1 MKQDRKIIGF
11 LVLIEATLFVT
22 FYYREI
28 AWYPPVGYDQGAY
41 LVTSYALQESAMTHG
56 LQELVRSFIA
66 SSHGNGIAFPLE
78 GALFG
83 LFLGAPRLSRLCVG
97 FVAFAVLQIFIY
109 STVRKVWGGRAYGFA
124 GLGLVLCQSTPWFW
138 AGGMFD
144 YRMDFLAYCL
154 YGTWACLVLR
164 SELFDDRKWAVAS
177 ALIGVLLVLNRF
189 LTIVYLLGVMLGF
202 GAALAIIWIFFGKGN
217 APELNLSKRLS
228 NLAISLIVLFC
239 GTIPFMVL
247 NAKAIHG
254 YYVVG
259 HLTGD
264 EKYIRAQDL
273 GLTSVVDHLLY
284 YPKSVLSDHL
294 GPMFI
299 AGALIAIFA
308 GIFLFSIGKV
318 RYLAPTG
325 GGSRHTQILQG
336 IYLLGAIA
344 GPLVV
349 LTCDIAKSIVVGGI
363 VGVPC
368 ALLTVWLMAVLTSRA
383 GEADLA
389 LRRRGVAICGGIVLG
404 LGAFNQL
411 AHASRHLAEY
421 YDPERYERL
430 AELDRWL
437 AENARK
443 SGLSNP
449 TISADI
455 ISEWFV
461 AQTITASAFEQTGKL
476 VLFQQLLGDN
486 IAGVER
492 SEALSRLA
500 NSDYVVL
507 TTMQKRGIYPFY
519 EKIRKYW
526 NDLKSWSDE
535 NMLLVRTIPFDDYT
549 ATIYVRPIP
558 RIFGVSGGWITS
570 RGLDLEAE
578 RDTLERFPVIKL
590 AGVTNF
596 ALLSKVPKVSVTVP
610 TGKGFLQVPAT
621 LMRDGSSYTI
631 SLDTSSLA
639 LPPAEHIRFH
649 ISFDVF
655 FVPKA
660 IGLNEDTRELVV
672 YAPSRIEMRKWK
684 S

>member
-1 MKQDRKIIGF
+1 
-11 LVLIEATLFVT
+11 
-22 FYYREI
+22 
-28 AWYPPVGYDQGAY
+28 
-41 LVTSYALQESAMTHG
+41 
-56 LQELVRSFIA
+56 
-66 SSHGNGIAFPLE
+66 
-78 GALFG
+78 
-83 LFLGAPRLSRLCVG
+83 
-97 FVAFAVLQIFIY
+97 
-109 STVRKVWGGRAYGFA
+109 
-124 GLGLVLCQSTPWFW
+124 
-138 AGGMFD
+138 
-144 YRMDFLAYCL
+144 
-154 YGTWACLVLR
+154 
-164 SELFDDRKWAVAS
+164 
-177 ALIGVLLVLNRF
+177 
-189 LTIVYLLGVMLGF
+189 
-202 GAALAIIWIFFGKGN
+202 
-217 APELNLSKRLS
+217 
-228 NLAISLIVLFC
+228 
-239 GTIPFMVL
+239 
-247 NAKAIHG
+247 
-254 YYVVG
+254 
-259 HLTGD
+259 
-264 EKYIRAQDL
+264 
-273 GLTSVVDHLLY
+273 
-284 YPKSVLSDHL
+284 
-294 GPMFI
+294 MFI
-299 AGALIAIFA
+299 AGASIAIFA
-308 GIFLFSIGKV
+308 GIFLFSIGKLQ
-318 RYLAPTG
+318 YPAPTG

-383 GEADLA
+383 GEADFA
-389 LRRRGVAICGGIVLG
+389 LRRTTVAICGGVVLG

-411 AHASRHLAEY
+411 AHASRHLPEY

-437 AENARK
+437 AENAHK
-443 SGLSNP
+443 NGLSNP

-455 ISEWFV
+455 ISEWLV
-461 AQTITASAFEQTGKL
+461 APTITASAFEQTGKL
-476 VLFQQLLGDN
+476 VLFRQLLGDN
-486 IAGVER
+486 VAGVER

-500 NSDYVVL
+500 NSNYVVL

-578 RDTLERFPVIKL
+578 RDTLARFPVIRL
-590 AGVTNF
+590 AGVTDF
-596 ALLSKVPKVSVTVP
+596 AWLSKVPKVSVTVP

-621 LMRDGSSYTI
+621 LMRDGNSYTI
-631 SLDTSSLA
+631 SLDTSSLE

-672 YAPSRIEMRKWK
+672 YAPSRVEMRKCK